1 VESAY
6 IYHIYMPRTVSASVE
21 RVTANPPAPSPQA
34 ARVGVFLKL
43 DAAVVDW
50 FRSGG
55 PGYQARINEVLR
67 QFVQGVTEPDHHPT
81 RVARAQ
87 RLFEQYH
94 AQCFWHMRPDL
105 IVTEADVPAIVDG
118 LRTHG
123 GRAGFLAA
131 ADLCR

>member
-1 VESAY
+1 MPTSVSSALNQTKA
-6 IYHIYMPRTVSASVE
+6 R
-21 RVTANPPAPSPQA
+21 PPAIASREE
-34 ARVGVFLKL
+34 RVGVFLKL

-50 FRSGG
+50 FRAGG

-67 QFVQGVTEPDHHPT
+67 QFVHGVTEPDHLPT
-81 RVARAQ
+81 VVERAQ

-94 AQCFWHMRPDL
+94 AQCFWHMRADL
-105 IVTEADVPAIVDG
+105 IVTEIDLPAIVEG

-131 ADLCR
+131 EDLCR